1 MISGKTINGTGILNV
16 TNLDATLNADFST
29 VAGATTLNVDWSG
42 TGTYTGNLT
51 NVDTLNISS
60 GTMRVTDDILASHTT
75 TGTGA
80 LIVDVDSNLAFTWSN
95 SAASLNETLNFT
107 GGTTYTQTLT
117 NVDAI
122 TLATGVSVDI
132 SGATI
137 GASTT
142 SVTGAAGSESLTMNS
157 SFLHTVA
164 SVDLGAASDTLGVT
178 GNTALTA
185 TDFGKIQNVETLDLS
200 SYTGA
205 VDLTSTSGIT
215 QLSTGSGVNST
226 TIDYAMNITDSGGT
240 DTLYTTATMDLS
252 SNSISGIET
261 LSVASGT
268 TTRLDY
274 DDLGVGKIAT
284 LTGSGEVTVNG
295 SNSMNISSENIAGLG
310 SDKLG
315 ITGTAGDDNLVLDFS
330 QLDKIHFDGGTA
342 GTDTVSFTSSVVAS
356 GEIFDTNAFSNIE
369 TLDISSLGLSGLGL
383 TIDANALKSFTGD
396 TNELTLL
403 ISASSS
409 QDSYI
414 HLSNE
419 TTYQSITSLT
429 TGDHILDN
437 GLMLHVQTV

>member
-1 MISGKTINGTGILNV
+1 
-16 TNLDATLNADFST
+16 
-29 VAGATTLNVDWSG
+29 
-42 TGTYTGNLT
+42 
-51 NVDTLNISS
+51 
-60 GTMRVTDDILASHTT
+60 
-75 TGTGA
+75 
-80 LIVDVDSNLAFTWSN
+80 
-95 SAASLNETLNFT
+95 
-107 GGTTYTQTLT
+107 
-117 NVDAI
+117 
-122 TLATGVSVDI
+122 
-132 SGATI
+132 
-137 GASTT
+137 
-142 SVTGAAGSESLTMNS
+142 
-157 SFLHTVA
+157 
-164 SVDLGAASDTLGVT
+164 
-178 GNTALTA
+178 
-185 TDFGKIQNVETLDLS
+185 
-200 SYTGA
+200 
-205 VDLTSTSGIT
+205 
-215 QLSTGSGVNST
+215 
-226 TIDYAMNITDSGGT
+226 
-240 DTLYTTATMDLS
+240 MDLS

-342 GTDTVSFTSSVVAS
+342 GTDTVSFTSSVVVS